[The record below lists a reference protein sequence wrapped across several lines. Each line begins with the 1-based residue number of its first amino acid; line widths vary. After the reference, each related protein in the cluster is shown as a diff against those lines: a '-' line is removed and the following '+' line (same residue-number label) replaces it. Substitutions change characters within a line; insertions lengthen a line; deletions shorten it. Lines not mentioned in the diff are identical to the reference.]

1 VGGIS
6 SIRECKSHP
15 GSSIHPTYVF
25 DRNPSE
31 LIRFGFWLLRRGNRE
46 STVQRKLRF
55 LKKLHGSIDD
65 MFRQVLASEWC
76 DKSKQYALITVQQ
89 FAEFKGLK
97 VEKKRQISEF
107 TITEKC
113 LFLRLQ
119 WLNS

>member
-1 VGGIS
+1 MGGIS

-76 DKSKQYALITVQQ
+76 DKSKQYALITVQLQ
-89 FAEFKGLK
+89 AGKPQKE
-97 VEKKRQISEF
+97 VETVKCWRCER
-107 TITEKC
+107 KC
-113 LFLRLQ
+113 LKAI
-119 WLNS
+119 NSVRFVELT